1 VANPRV
7 GPFVETADPVF
18 AEQASI
24 EPYPDFCRWLKEWES
39 LADADGADRGAEMSH
54 NRRHAEL
61 AENPDGGVSIDGA
74 FGSLAGATLNEVFAR
89 FVEAEDLADWAEAR
103 ARLGD
108 AAVPSDLQRTPRQ
121 RRADALVAIFRR
133 AAGASGASTG
143 PLVRTRPEGGEPDAG
158 LRRAPRGQQEEGG
171 GQQQRQA
178 WKRGATHRSS
188 KRYGRMFIMKKG
200 LGRASYGWLAAALVL
215 AAGCGGDD
223 PTEPEVEIP
232 VDAPVVFMPGFSF
245 SPFTTRI
252 AVGGAVVFDFPA
264 ELHNVTFDRV
274 QGAPSDIQATSNRQV
289 ARAFG
294 ARGTFDYSCTL
305 HPGMDGVV
313 IVE

>member
-1 VANPRV
+1 
-7 GPFVETADPVF
+7 
-18 AEQASI
+18 
-24 EPYPDFCRWLKEWES
+24 
-39 LADADGADRGAEMSH
+39 
-54 NRRHAEL
+54 
-61 AENPDGGVSIDGA
+61 
-74 FGSLAGATLNEVFAR
+74 
-89 FVEAEDLADWAEAR
+89 
-103 ARLGD
+103 
-108 AAVPSDLQRTPRQ
+108 
-121 RRADALVAIFRR
+121 
-133 AAGASGASTG
+133 
-143 PLVRTRPEGGEPDAG
+143 
-158 LRRAPRGQQEEGG
+158 
-171 GQQQRQA
+171 
-178 WKRGATHRSS
+178 
-188 KRYGRMFIMKKG
+188 
-200 LGRASYGWLAAALVL
+200 VL

-264 ELHNVTFDRV
+264 ELHNVIFDRV